1 MSEAPPEVTPRGR
14 RIRAVDHAIDVL
26 ETMGAAGRPMGVSE
40 IARQTNLSKAA
51 VHHLLATLETR
62 RFVMRDTDS
71 ALYKLSWALYELG
84 SNVVRDIDVSRIAR
98 PYLDK
103 LAVETG
109 ESVLL
114 GILDEHSVL
123 YLDRGEAPA
132 GLQMRANAGRR
143 SPLHAT
149 ASGKVLLAFA
159 NDSLLLDEILSGP
172 LERLTKT
179 TITDPSILRY
189 ELAEARR
196 RGYATCWQERE
207 IGLCSVGVPL
217 RDYRGSVVA
226 ALTVAGPS
234 IRLTT
239 LTFQQHLGP
248 LMATACRIEAHLG
261 ARSRA

>member
-62 RFVMRDTDS
+62 RFVMRDADS

-123 YLDRGEAPA
+123 YLDRGEAPT

-159 NDSLLLDEILSGP
+159 SDSLLLDEVLSGP

-207 IGLCSVGVPL
+207 VGLCSVSVPL

-239 LTFQQHLGP
+239 FTLQQRLGP
-248 LMATACRIEAHLG
+248 LMATASRIEAHLG
-261 ARSRA
+261 VRSLA